1 VRRDNAAFEGLS
13 PFARQLAEHLGK
25 FVAAPILFVGSG
37 VSRRYLNAPD
47 WRTMLAKLAELT
59 PRDYAYYRQTASDI
73 PPAVAELLVIP
84 LKERIWTPEE
94 SELRARYEDHLTRP
108 DSALKVYITEMLGEV
123 SVNHSIDPLNVR
135 EMELL
140 RRANVDA
147 IITTNYDSFLEE
159 QFPDY
164 KVFVGQDELV
174 FSEPTGIGE
183 IYKIHGSV
191 SDPNSLV
198 FTETDYYK
206 FEKRNAY
213 LAAKLLTFF
222 AEHPIIFLGYGF
234 NDPDV
239 LTILASLANCLT
251 DAHLTKFQDRLLF
264 VSWQEGSQPAM
275 VGTVMAAG
283 THSIPVHTLTVPD
296 YVDVFSVLSALER
309 KFPAKTLRHL
319 KERIYSLVLDE
330 EAQDRLH
337 VTSIDSEGNE
347 DIVLGVGVIAEL
359 QKHGYKGLS
368 RAEICLDALHD
379 GDFEPNYVVKMT
391 LPDLLSRPGNFPLFK
406 YLRSG
411 GFLDSEGR
419 VKELDLLP
427 PRVVARAEQAEE
439 RLRPPAS
446 MRRKAIR
453 IATEDDS
460 LAQMIE
466 KRPAAEVLAYFGALS
481 REDIDLDVLVGFL
494 RSIERTEV
502 VDGGPSTAFAKAI
515 CIYDGLKY
523 GPRNFW
529 AEKLRI

>member
-1 VRRDNAAFEGLS
+1 MRRDSAAFEGLS

-37 VSRRYLNAPD
+37 VSRRFLNAPD

-73 PPAVAELLVIP
+73 PPAVAELLVTP

-123 SVNHSIDPLNVR
+123 SANHSTNPLNVR

-198 FTETDYYK
+198 FTETDYDK
-206 FEKRNAY
+206 FQKRNAY

-406 YLRSG
+406 YLRAG

-419 VKELDLLP
+419 VKERDLLP

-439 RLRPPAS
+439 RLRPPTS

-453 IATEDDS
+453 IATEDGN

-466 KRPAAEVLAYFGALS
+466 KRPAAEVLANFGALS
-481 REDIDLDVLVGFL
+481 SQQIDLDVLVGFL
-494 RSIERTEV
+494 RSIEHTEV
-502 VDGGPSTAFAKAI
+502 AEGSPSTAFAKAI
-515 CIYDGLKY
+515 CIYDALKY
-523 GPRNFW
+523 GPKNFW
-529 AEKLRI
+529 ADTLRI